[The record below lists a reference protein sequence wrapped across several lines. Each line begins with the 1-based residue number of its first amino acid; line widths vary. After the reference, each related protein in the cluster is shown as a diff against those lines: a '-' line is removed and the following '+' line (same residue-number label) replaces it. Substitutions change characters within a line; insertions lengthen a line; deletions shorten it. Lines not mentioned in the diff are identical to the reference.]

1 MSNGF
6 VLSDLIRIA
15 APAQATADR
24 ELIVAIAA
32 GDRQSMQCLFTRH
45 HMRVYRFILRLV
57 GDATLAEDLTSDVF
71 LDVWRQAGRFRGLSS
86 VVTWLL
92 AIARNKSV
100 SASRRRNDMLD
111 FDQLTIADACDDPE
125 TVIEKQDRCRIVR
138 ECVLQLPRAH
148 RKIID
153 LVYYREKTMEEVS
166 EIVGAPVGTVK
177 SRTFHAR
184 RKLSNLLAAAGI
196 DARVH

>member
-1 MSNGF
+1 
-6 VLSDLIRIA
+6 
-15 APAQATADR
+15 
-24 ELIVAIAA
+24 
-32 GDRQSMQCLFTRH
+32 
-45 HMRVYRFILRLV
+45 
-57 GDATLAEDLTSDVF
+57 
-71 LDVWRQAGRFRGLSS
+71 
-86 VVTWLL
+86 
-92 AIARNKSV
+92 
-100 SASRRRNDMLD
+100 
-111 FDQLTIADACDDPE
+111 
-125 TVIEKQDRCRIVR
+125 VR